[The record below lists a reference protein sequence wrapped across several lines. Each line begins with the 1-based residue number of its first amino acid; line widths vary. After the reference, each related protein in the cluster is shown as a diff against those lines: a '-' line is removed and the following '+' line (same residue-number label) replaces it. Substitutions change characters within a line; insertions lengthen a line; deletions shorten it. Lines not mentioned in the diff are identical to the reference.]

1 MDNQTTLARA
11 VQYTDIGL
19 HSGKPVSL
27 ELKPAAANSGIVF
40 FRADLPGKP
49 GIRASAQQVT
59 STMRATTLEDGAA
72 KVFTVEH
79 LMAALYVMGVD
90 NCAVEMSAAEAPVG
104 DGSALPFVR
113 LIEEAGIAALPEPRN
128 EIRVSEPIEVADDGR
143 SIKVLPYDGFKVTF
157 TSSNPH
163 PKLGIQHVEY
173 EITPEVFIREI
184 APARTIGFMHEV
196 EALKAKGLGLGGSLD
211 NTLVYDAETNL
222 NTLRFPDELVRH
234 KVLDVL
240 GDLALVGC
248 PIRGHVVGIQSG
260 HALNTALA
268 SKIWKLNNK
277 DKQKGWKPLMDVLE
291 IRKILPHRF
300 PMLLVDR
307 ILELEPMKRAV
318 GIKCVTINEPFF
330 EGHFPERPVMPG
342 VLILEAMGQVGGVMV
357 MCVPEHKDRTP
368 FFAGMDRVKFKRP
381 VVPGDQLRM
390 TADMIKYRGNIGKVW
405 TQAFVDGEIV
415 AEAEQTFALV

>member
-1 MDNQTTLARA
+1 MNSQTTLARA

-27 ELKPAAANSGIVF
+27 ELKPAAADSGIVF
-40 FRADLPGKP
+40 FRSDLPGKP
-49 GIRASAQQVT
+49 GVRAHAEKVT
-59 STMRATTLEDGAA
+59 STMRATTLEEGAA

-79 LMAALYVMGVD
+79 LMAALYVLGVD

-113 LIEEAGIAALPEPRN
+113 LIEEAGIALLSSPRQV
-128 EIRVSEPIEVADDGR
+128 IKVSEPITVNDEGR
-143 SIKVLPYDGFKVTF
+143 TIQVLPYDGLKVSF
-157 TSSNPH
+157 TSSNSH
-163 PKLGIQHVEY
+163 PKLGVQQVEF

-222 NTLRFPDELVRH
+222 NALRFPDELVRH

-240 GDLALVGC
+240 GDLALLGR
-248 PIRGHVVGIQSG
+248 PLRGHVIGVQSG

-268 SKIWKLNNK
+268 SKIWKWSQK
-277 DKQKGWKPLMDVLE
+277 DKQKGLKSLMDIIE
-291 IRKILPHRF
+291 IQKILPHRY

-318 GIKCVTINEPFF
+318 GIKCVTMNEPFF
-330 EGHFPERPVMPG
+330 MGHFPDRPVMPG
-342 VLILEAMGQVGGVMV
+342 VLLLEAMGQVGGVMV
-357 MCVPEHKDRTP
+357 MCVPEHKNRIP
-368 FFAGMDRVKFKRP
+368 YFAGMNRVKFRRP

-390 TADMIKYRGNIGKVW
+390 EAEMIKYRGNIGKVW
-405 TQAFVDGEIV
+405 VQALVEGEMV
-415 AEAEQTFALV
+415 AEAELTFALT